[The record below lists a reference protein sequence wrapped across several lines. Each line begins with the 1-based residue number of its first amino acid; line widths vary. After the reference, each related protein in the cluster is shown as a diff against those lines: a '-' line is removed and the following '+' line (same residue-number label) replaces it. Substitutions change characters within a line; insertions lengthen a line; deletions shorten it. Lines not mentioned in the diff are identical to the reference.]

1 MTIVYTYL
9 GVHLRY
15 PLLDEVNQLLVMSF
29 VVVGLLTV
37 LYTFP
42 ARDLRL
48 TCKTAVHVVAGVFA
62 ALAGDFFTLL
72 VGLELLTF
80 SAYFLLVHR
89 ADSER
94 AAVGYRYIGFHISA
108 AALFFVGMA
117 IQYSDTGSLQL
128 ARAVPSAA
136 PYFVAAFA
144 IKAVFFPL
152 HIWLVDAYPR
162 APVFAVPALSVFT
175 TKMGVY
181 AIARIAGGPLV
192 AYIGGATAI
201 LGVLG
206 ALRQSN
212 ARRLLSYHIVSQ
224 VGYMVA
230 GAALATQAGIA
241 AGMFHAVNNIVYKT
255 LLFMVAGAVFFT
267 VGHDDLTRLGGL
279 VRRMPVT
286 FAGSVVGSAAIA
298 GVPLFAGYASKEL
311 LKSATGYTPLT
322 YMLLVAALG
331 TALSF
336 LKFTFYMFVG
346 ERGPV
351 QPESGPTDER
361 TAGNHAP
368 PEAEAGADAEAG
380 SGRGGWGRRNC
391 ARGRSEAP
399 WTMLAPIGVLSALSI
414 LFGVRPQ
421 LAVPGTTYGIYSLSS
436 LWVSVLPLLAALV
449 VWTFARRLVRPHE
462 HHESDLLVEMRTIG
476 RRGLRAL
483 ERALAFSHQHPF
495 QVYLFLVTLCFVAL
509 AAIAL

>member
-15 PLLDEVNQLLVMSF
+15 PLLDEVNELLVTSF

-37 LYTFP
+37 LYTLP
-42 ARDLRL
+42 ARDLPL
-48 TCKTAVHVVAGVFA
+48 TFKTGVHVVAGVFA

-117 IQYSDTGSLQL
+117 IQYTDTGSLQL
-128 ARAVPSAA
+128 ARAVPSAV
-136 PYFVAAFA
+136 PYFLAAFA

-181 AIARIAGGPLV
+181 AIARIAGGPVV

-241 AGMFHAVNNIVYKT
+241 AGVFHAVNNIVYKT

-279 VRRMPVT
+279 VRRMPIT
-286 FAGSVVGSAAIA
+286 FFGSMVGSAAIA

-322 YMLLVAALG
+322 YMLLLAAIG

-346 ERGPV
+346 ERGTT
-351 QPESGPTDER
+351 QPESGRPDER
-361 TAGNHAP
+361 TAGDHTA
-368 PEAEAGADAEAG
+368 PEAEAAAEADADADAGAEAG
-380 SGRGGWGRRNC
+380 SGRGRY
-391 ARGRSEAP
+391 EAP
-399 WTMLAPIGVLSALSI
+399 WTMLVPIGVLSVFSI

-421 LAVPGTTYGIYSLSS
+421 LAVAGTTYGIYSLSS
-436 LWVSVLPLLAALV
+436 LWVSVLPLLAALG
-449 VWTFARRLVRPHE
+449 VWHFARRLVKPHE
-462 HHESDLLVEMRTIG
+462 HHESALLVEMRTIG
-476 RRGLRAL
+476 GRGLRAL

-495 QVYLFLVTLCFVAL
+495 QVYLFLVTLCFVVL